1 MMDRRLTARDRW
13 GLTVTEA
20 LTGFRLDCV
29 GNRLRISYEQQL
41 IRSAI
46 AEVLVIRL
54 EAAYAPI
61 FRTLKIIES
70 RVAGLAT
77 LRADPYAPKEKRPA
91 VLRPNGRPPIFLGG

>member
-1 MMDRRLTARDRW
+1 MDRHLTARDRW
-13 GLTVTEA
+13 CHTVTEA

-29 GNRLRISYEQQL
+29 GNRPRISYEQQL

-70 RVAGLAT
+70 RVAGLAN
-77 LRADPYAPKEKRPA
+77 LRADPYAPKRKKPTESRNA
-91 VLRPNGRPPIFLGG
+91 